1 MQDMPSNT
9 TLTTRLVFTS
19 DDSSYYKEEP
29 IEFTWHMGMSWQ
41 VRQRSSKSLRDE
53 FLARHPECKVIEI
66 STASEDHELGKKLSA
81 LNLTLH
87 ARLPDE
93 TAKDIPVENIFQGSK
108 VYDGENRPH
117 VELFQQSAKEA
128 KSFSKE
134 MQSHK
139 RSVIRFQYGNKK
151 FELFPYS
158 AFYDWIYIQALH
170 SHRELARQILDYD
183 AFTDIHFNQ
192 KVAYSN
198 KGPFNCQA
206 RALAI
211 YVSLQ
216 RKGKLHDY
224 LQDPKNLQQSIYE
237 TLYRQC
243 GQDDQRQVNSPKQDQ
258 LTLF

>member
-1 MQDMPSNT
+1 MTN
-9 TLTTRLVFTS
+9 
-19 DDSSYYKEEP
+19 DSAYYIEEP
-29 IEFTWHMGMSWQ
+29 ITFTWHMGMSWQ
-41 VRQRSSKSLRDE
+41 VRQRSSQSLRKNI
-53 FLARHPECKVIEI
+53 LTKYPERKVIEI
-66 STASEDHELGKKLSA
+66 STASENHELGRQLSA
-81 LNLTLH
+81 LKLTLCT
-87 ARLPDE
+87 RLPDG
-93 TAKDIPVENIFQGSK
+93 TTKSIPVESIFQGSK
-108 VYDGENRPH
+108 VYDGEDKPH
-117 VELFQQSAKEA
+117 VELFQQSANEA
-128 KSFSKE
+128 KRFSKE
-134 MQSHK
+134 MQLHE
-139 RSVIRFQYGNKK
+139 RSVTGFQYGDKK
-151 FELFPYS
+151 FGTFPYS
-158 AFYDWIYIQALH
+158 AFYDWVYIQALH
-170 SHRELARQILDYD
+170 SHQELAKQILDYD

>member
-1 MQDMPSNT
+1 MPSNT

-19 DDSSYYKEEP
+19 DDNSYYKEEP

-81 LNLTLH
+81 LNLTLR

-139 RSVIRFQYGNKK
+139 RSVIRFQYGDKK

-192 KVAYSN
+192 KVAYSDE
-198 KGPFNCQA
+198 GPFNCQA

-211 YVSLQ
+211 YVSLCH
-216 RKGKLHDY
+216 KNKLHDY
-224 LQDPKNLQQSIYE
+224 LQNPEGIQQDIYNE
-237 TLYRQC
+237 LYEGHRQDE
-243 GQDDQRQVNSPKQDQ
+243 QDQLGPSERGQ